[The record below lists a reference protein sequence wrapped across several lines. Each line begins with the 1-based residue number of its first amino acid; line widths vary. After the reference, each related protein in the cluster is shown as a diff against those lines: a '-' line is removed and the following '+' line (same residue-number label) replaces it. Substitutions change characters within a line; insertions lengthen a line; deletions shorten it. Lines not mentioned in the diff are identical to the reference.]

1 MKKNNFDFLK
11 KIVVNFLNQLSF
23 QDVSSMN
30 IKIKL
35 QAQTDKMDFLHVVIN
50 ESHAIDIQVT
60 FEKHEKA
67 TNYKTSK
74 KISNFNMRL
83 NNEFIQSYSFIH
95 DGITKEYISSIF
107 VQNVNWINIGLR
119 LDYKIV
125 YCLKAKHKHWRDDMQ
140 HVIYCFMDKDNRPL
154 DVYGVNDKKEQER
167 LPFCLNKVDKLAIM
181 YLFYKNCEEDYNNTF
196 PPFSETLNI
205 TEIDELD
212 NKLTLVSMLQF

>member
-23 QDVSSMN
+23 QDVQSMD
-30 IKIKL
+30 IKIQLKVQTPKSDYL
-35 QAQTDKMDFLHVVIN
+35 QVIINGIQAIVVQI
-50 ESHAIDIQVT
+50 T
-60 FEKHEKA
+60 FEKHDKA
-67 TNYKTSK
+67 TNYKTAK
-74 KISNFNMRL
+74 KISNFNMQL
-83 NNEFIQSYSFIH
+83 NNEFIQSYSFVH

-125 YCLKAKHKHWRDDMQ
+125 YCLKAKYKDWRDDMQ

-154 DVYGVNDKKEQER
+154 DVYGVNEKKEQER

-205 TEIDELD
+205 TEIDDLD
-212 NKLTLVSMLQF
+212 NKLTLVSMSQF

>member
-23 QDVSSMN
+23 QNVQSLD
-30 IKIKL
+30 IKIQIKVQTQKSDYL
-35 QAQTDKMDFLHVVIN
+35 QVIINGIQAIVV
-50 ESHAIDIQVT
+50 QVT
-60 FEKHEKA
+60 FEKHDKA
-67 TNYKTSK
+67 TNYKTAK
-74 KISNFNMRL
+74 KISNFNMQL
-83 NNEFIQSYSFIH
+83 KNEFIQSYSFIH

-125 YCLKAKHKHWRDDMQ
+125 YCLKAKHKHWREDMQ

-167 LPFCLNKVDKLAIM
+167 LSFCLNKVDKLAIM

-205 TEIDELD
+205 TEIDDLD
-212 NKLTLVSMLQF
+212 NKLTLVSMSQF